1 MKIAIPSKEQDGAHV
16 VDAHFGHCQFFT
28 ILTVDDET
36 REIMVEEHLVPPPTC
51 GCKSNLATTLA
62 QDGVTV
68 LLAGNM
74 GQGAVDTL
82 GRAGIKA
89 LRGYEGQVRHVA
101 EGWLAGE
108 TVPASPICDHHGH
121 DDGACGH
128 HH

>member
-28 ILTVDDET
+28 ILTVNDQT
-36 REIMVEEHLVPPPTC
+36 RQIEVEEHMVPPSEC
-51 GCKSNLATTLA
+51 GCKSNLAPTLA
-62 QDGVTV
+62 ANGVSV

-82 GRAGIKA
+82 ARAGIQA

-101 EGWLAGE
+101 EHWLAGGA
-108 TVPASPICDHHGH
+108 VPASPICDHHGH
-121 DDGACGH
+121 EDGSCGH
-128 HH
+128 HY